1 MKINYDAIR
10 DTLLYLEENL
20 TIRQS
25 KSIRYAHTEI
35 KIEKIIN
42 DLSNKYEKI
51 DIFYSIEKL
60 NEVGYIATRF
70 SRNAT
75 DDIFTGIV
83 TDITWDGYDFLE
95 NIRQDTIWEA
105 TKKGAKKIGSQSI
118 STLSLIA
125 KQIITSIVTN
135 PSVINKL
142 LDEMHSFTAK

>member
-60 NEVGYIATRF
+60 NEVGYIVPGLGDCGDRLF
-70 SRNAT
+70 
-75 DDIFTGIV
+75 G
-83 TDITWDGYDFLE
+83 
-95 NIRQDTIWEA
+95 
-105 TKKGAKKIGSQSI
+105 TK
-118 STLSLIA
+118 
-125 KQIITSIVTN
+125 
-135 PSVINKL
+135 
-142 LDEMHSFTAK
+142 